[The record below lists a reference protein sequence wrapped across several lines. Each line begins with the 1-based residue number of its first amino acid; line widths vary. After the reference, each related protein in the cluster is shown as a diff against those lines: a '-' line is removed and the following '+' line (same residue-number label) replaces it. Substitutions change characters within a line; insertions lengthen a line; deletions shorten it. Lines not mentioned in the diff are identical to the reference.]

1 MESALHPPP
10 IVAKRLGTSER
21 TLERLRATGGGPRF
35 VKVGRL
41 IRYRESDLESWLA
54 ARTVQSTSEARHV

>member
-1 MESALHPPP
+1 MEALFPSA

-21 TLERLRATGGGPRF
+21 SLERMRATGTGPKF

-41 IRYRESDLESWLA
+41 VRYTDHDLEAWITA
-54 ARTVQSTSEARHV
+54 QTVGSTSEARHV